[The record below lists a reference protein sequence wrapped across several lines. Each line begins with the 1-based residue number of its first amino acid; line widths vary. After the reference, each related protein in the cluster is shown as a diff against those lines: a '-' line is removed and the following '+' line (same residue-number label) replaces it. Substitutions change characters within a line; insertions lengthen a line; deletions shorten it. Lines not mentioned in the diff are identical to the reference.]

1 MKHLEI
7 VVHGKVQGVFFRA
20 STKDKAVELGIK
32 GYVKNQSDGSVLIHA
47 EGPEEDLEELTKWC
61 NSGPPNAVVSK
72 MEIKSQPLENFSE
85 FRIKRF

>member
-7 VVHGKVQGVFFRA
+7 IVRGRVQGVFYRA
-20 STKDKAVELGIK
+20 TTKDKANELGLK

-47 EGPEEDLEELTKWC
+47 EGPEEVLNELTRWC
-61 NSGPPNAVVSK
+61 KNGPPNAEVLDI
-72 MEIKSQPLENFSE
+72 EINSHPLENFSE